1 MDGKRKYGSRVV
13 SRLAAGAATLLV
25 LAVVPAFAAQ
35 QGAPAQGGG
44 VSQGKAVIESTPA
57 TPGVQYPAFGQF
69 PSKVQVEQQFV
80 YTPWTK
86 VCTKDGPEGT
96 NAKEVCMVESDA
108 RLETGQLAAAVIEI
122 EPQDGSQKVLRLILP
137 MGVRLPFGTRFTIDQ
152 GEATPVGY
160 LMCLPNVGCFADYNM
175 DADMVGKLKSGHSL
189 VVQAINPGGYPIS
202 VDFPLDEFAK
212 DHDGPATDPKVVAER
227 QKKLQEELQRRADA
241 TRKQLEQQQQ
251 QTTQSNPGAAPAKP
265 KN

>member
-1 MDGKRKYGSRVV
+1 MDGKREYESGVV
-13 SRLAAGAATLLV
+13 FRLAAGAATLLV

-35 QGAPAQGGG
+35 QGPPKPQAGNPGAGGG
-44 VSQGKAVIESTPA
+44 AIIEAPV
-57 TPGVQYPAFGQF
+57 TPGVQYPGFGQF

-86 VCTKDGPEGT
+86 VCSKDGPEGT
-96 NAKEVCMVESDA
+96 NAKEVCMLESDA

-137 MGVRLPFGTRFTIDQ
+137 MGVRLPFGTRFMIDQ
-152 GEATPVGY
+152 GQPASVGY
-160 LMCLPNVGCFADYNM
+160 LMCLQNVGCFADYNM

-189 VVQAINPGGYPIS
+189 TVQAINPGGYPLS

-241 TRKQLEQQQQ
+241 TRKQLEQQQ
-251 QTTQSNPGAAPAKP
+251 TTQSNPGAAPARP